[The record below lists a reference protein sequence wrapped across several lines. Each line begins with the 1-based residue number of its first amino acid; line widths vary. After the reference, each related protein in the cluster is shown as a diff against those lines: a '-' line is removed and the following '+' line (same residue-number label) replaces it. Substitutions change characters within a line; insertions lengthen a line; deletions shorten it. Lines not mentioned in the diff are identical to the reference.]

1 MSETF
6 IARRP
11 LFTTKEIHTHMKH
24 FGTAMM
30 IAAGLAASGAMT
42 PAGAQSNPSVGY
54 IQMEKVFNGA
64 DAKKAGED
72 KVNELAKSLADREG
86 LLKDASLLSPKTWQ
100 DYRTLL
106 EKDKLT
112 PADTMTLTG
121 IKSQVTAL
129 DAELKTLQQ
138 TPQATD
144 AQKARLNELNGNV
157 TANSGNLQS
166 VDGDYAQQISKL
178 QTDLRSGIIKDIQT
192 AAAQVMKSKNVSVIL
207 NKQVS
212 VGDDG
217 QLLVVAGGLDL
228 TDDVL
233 KQVNANHK

>member
-1 MSETF
+1 MASFNVHRSSF
-6 IARRP
+6 I
-11 LFTTKEIHTHMKH
+11 TKEIDTHMKH
-24 FGTAMM
+24 LGTAMM
-30 IAAGLAASGAMT
+30 IAAGLAAMGAMA
-42 PAGAQSNPSVGY
+42 PAGAQSNPTVGY
-54 IQMEKVFNGA
+54 IEMEKVFNGA

-72 KVNELAKSLADREG
+72 KVNNLAKSLADREG
-86 LLKDASLLSPKTWQ
+86 MLKDSSLLPPKTWQ

-112 PADTMTLTG
+112 PAETTTLTG

-129 DAELKTLQQ
+129 DAELKALQQ
-138 TPQATD
+138 TTQATD

-166 VDGDYAQQISKL
+166 VDADYAQQISKL
-178 QTDLRSGIIKDIQT
+178 QTDLRTGIIKDIQT
-192 AAAQVMKSKNVSVIL
+192 AAAQVMKSKNVSVVL

-212 VGDDG
+212 IGDDG
-217 QLLVVAGGLDL
+217 QLLLVAGGLDL

-233 KQVNANHK
+233 KQVNANRH